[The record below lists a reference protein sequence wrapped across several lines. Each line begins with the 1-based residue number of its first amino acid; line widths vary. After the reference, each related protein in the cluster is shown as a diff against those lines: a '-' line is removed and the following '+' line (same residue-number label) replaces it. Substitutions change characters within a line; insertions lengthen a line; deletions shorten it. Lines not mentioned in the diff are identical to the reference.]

1 MADRTKRRGL
11 DIVSNE
17 FSSLWVNHKLLAVI
31 IYVYIIIYIYYITTI
46 EFASVHVFIVVI
58 VLLLLFSVQSCMTK
72 LFQLRKYPDLANDLP
87 IINDKIRLLLKL

>member
-46 EFASVHVFIVVI
+46 EFASVVHVFIVVI
-58 VLLLLFSVQSCMTK
+58 VL
-72 LFQLRKYPDLANDLP
+72 
-87 IINDKIRLLLKL
+87 